1 MIHHHP
7 DDTLLMAMATGHQAA
22 GAAIVVGSHVEGC
35 PACQGRVRQL
45 EAVGGVLLEDI
56 VPHLLHPGALGRTL
70 AALDAPTV
78 AQRPAPSSVKPRPA
92 LPDGAHW
99 PQALDHCDIAPWR
112 WLGPGVHMSRITVPY
127 DRAANVFLL
136 RIGAGKL
143 LPVHTH
149 SELELTQVL
158 CGEFHDGRSLF
169 GPGDFDGA
177 DPSIHHQPVVQSGGE
192 CICLAAVEGKLVF
205 DSFLAR
211 TFGALV
217 GM

>member
-1 MIHHHP
+1 MGV
-7 DDTLLMAMATGHQAA
+7 ATGHQPA

-35 PACQGRVRQL
+35 AACRARVQQL

-56 VPHLLHPGALGRTL
+56 VPHLLHPGALGRTM
-70 AALDAPTV
+70 AMIDAPAAAPVPGALVTT
-78 AQRPAPSSVKPRPA
+78 AQRPELPA
-92 LPDGAHW
+92 GAHW
-99 PQALDHCDIAPWR
+99 PHALDDCDIAPWR

-158 CGEFHDGRSLF
+158 YGEFHDGRALF

-177 DPSIHHQPVVQSGGE
+177 DPTIHHQPVVQPGSE
-192 CICLAAVEGKLVF
+192 CICLASVHGKLVF